1 MLVNQKWGLGSPP
14 RHHIGIGDHLDVVVC
29 AVCSE
34 NAHTN
39 TWPLCMGRGG
49 CQEWEPP
56 IKRLT
61 QNTVVLVA
69 PLLQGPRG
77 DIKGS
82 PHVPG
87 GPHSPPCS
95 HFSTLEQSWCSARG
109 SGAQMPFLGNPGD

>member
-1 MLVNQKWGLGSPP
+1 
-14 RHHIGIGDHLDVVVC
+14 
-29 AVCSE
+29 
-34 NAHTN
+34 
-39 TWPLCMGRGG
+39 MGRGG

-95 HFSTLEQSWCSARG
+95 HVGAKLVLGAGLWSTDAI
-109 SGAQMPFLGNPGD
+109 PG